1 MTISIL
7 SNIPSLR
14 ASNDLNS
21 LQNLIEQSAA
31 RLSTGKRILSAA
43 DDPSGVGILS
53 TLNAQSVSYG
63 AVERNI
69 GSGVSI
75 LETASAA
82 LDGQQQI
89 LQQMKDLATQASSDV
104 LNADQREA
112 ISKTFVE
119 LQGQLDTSVDRASI
133 FGKNL
138 VSATG
143 ADVQIQ
149 SGINA
154 GDTFTISAVR
164 SDAAT
169 LGVQVG
175 NGEDGN
181 QSVASGSFAEVT
193 ITGDTTASTYSLSIT
208 DADGNDV
215 EIASFSDASGG
226 TTITAADID
235 SAIASATLPD
245 GVTTTGSAVGG
256 DLQFSRLDGQAFT
269 IKETITA
276 GTGTNAAISGEGFAD
291 TFATAAGVETAA
303 DTAAV
308 GVTLTDSA
316 SASAAMTA
324 IDQAIATVAT
334 NQSILG
340 AQQNG
345 LEALSD
351 NNKKVDENIQA
362 AISRIQDVDI
372 AEETANLRL
381 LQARE
386 QFSTALLGVIN
397 NFPSSALALLR

>member
-14 ASNDLNS
+14 ASNDLNR
-21 LQNLIEQSAA
+21 LQGMIEQSAA

-82 LDGQQQI
+82 LDGQQKI
-89 LQQMKDLATQASSDV
+89 LQQMKDLATQAASDV
-104 LNADQREA
+104 LNDDQRNA
-112 ISKTFVE
+112 ISKTFQE
-119 LQGQLDTSVDRASI
+119 LQSQLDTSVDRATI

-138 VSATG
+138 VG
-143 ADVQIQ
+143 ASGGNVVIQ

-164 SDAAT
+164 SDAET
-169 LGVQVG
+169 LGVQRG
-175 NGEDGN
+175 
-181 QSVASGSFAEVT
+181 
-193 ITGDTTASTYSLSIT
+193 TGDGARSVVSGEFGDVTLTGATTDSTFTLSIT
-208 DADGNDV
+208 DADGADV
-215 EIASFSDASGG
+215 TIASFADDGSGDP
-226 TTITAADID
+226 TVVSAADID
-235 SAIASATLPD
+235 AAIADATLPT
-245 GVTTTGSAVGG
+245 GVTYTGSAVDG
-256 DLQFSRLDGQAFT
+256 DLQFFRADGEAFT
-269 IKETITA
+269 IKQTITA
-276 GTGTNAAISGEGFAD
+276 GTDGSVAGDGFAAE
-291 TFATAAGVETAA
+291 FATSAGVETAA
-303 DTAAV
+303 GDPIL
-308 GVTLTDSA
+308 GIRLTDSA
-316 SASAAMTA
+316 FASLAMTA
-324 IDQAIATVAT
+324 IDEAIATVAT

-345 LEALSD
+345 LTALSE

-372 AEETANLRL
+372 AKETANLRL

-397 NFPSSALALLR
+397 NFPSTALALLR

>member
-21 LQNLIEQSAA
+21 LQNQIEQSAA

-82 LDGQQQI
+82 LEGQQTI
-89 LQQMKDLATQASSDV
+89 LQQMKDLATQAASDV

-119 LQGQLDTSVDRASI
+119 LQSQLDTSVDRATI

-138 VSATG
+138 VSSTG
-143 ADVQIQ
+143 SDVAIQ

-154 GDTFTISAVR
+154 GDTFTISAVQ

-169 LGVQVG
+169 LGLQTATGG
-175 NGEDGN
+175 NN
-181 QSVASGSFAEVT
+181 QSTESGSFADVT
-193 ITGDTTASTYSLSIT
+193 ITGDTTASTYELTLT
-208 DADGNDV
+208 DSEGT
-215 EIASFSDASGG
+215 ETTLASFSDASGG
-226 TTITAADID
+226 TTIAAADIQ
-235 SAIASATLPD
+235 SAIDGATLPT
-245 GVTTTGSAVGG
+245 GVTVSGTVADGT
-256 DLQFSRLDGQAFT
+256 LQFTNADGTAFT
-269 IKETITA
+269 LTETITA
-276 GTGTNAAISGEGFAD
+276 GTGGAAAVAGAGFAD
-291 TFATAAGVETAA
+291 TFASAAGV
-303 DTAAV
+303 AV
-308 GVTLTDSA
+308 AEDLRTGVALTDSA

-324 IDQAIATVAT
+324 IDEAIATVAT
-334 NQSILG
+334 NQSVLG

-372 AEETANLRL
+372 AEETSNLRL

>member
-14 ASNDLNS
+14 ASNDLNQ
-21 LQNLIEQSAA
+21 LQNQIEQSAA

-63 AVERNI
+63 AVDRNI

-82 LDGQQQI
+82 LDGQQKI
-89 LQQMKDLATQASSDV
+89 LQQMKDLATQAASDV
-104 LNADQREA
+104 LNDDQRNA
-112 ISKTFVE
+112 ISQTFSE
-119 LQGQLDTSVDRASI
+119 LQKQLDTSVDRATI

-138 VSATG
+138 VSSSG
-143 ADVQIQ
+143 ENVVIQ

-154 GDTFTISAVR
+154 GDTFTISSVK

-169 LGVQVG
+169 LGVQQG
-175 NGEDGN
+175 NGEDG
-181 QSVASGSFAEVT
+181 STSAESGAFADVT
-193 ITGDTTASTYSLSIT
+193 ITGDTTASTYELSIT

-215 EIASFSDASGG
+215 AIASFSDASGG
-226 TTITAADID
+226 TTITGADID
-235 SAIASATLPD
+235 EAIAAATLPE
-245 GVTTTGSAVGG
+245 GVVVSGSAAEGT
-256 DLQFSRLDGQAFT
+256 LQFNRADGEAFT
-269 IKETITA
+269 VKETITA
-276 GTGTNAAISGEGFAD
+276 GTGAGASVSGDGFAEA
-291 TFATAAGVETAA
+291 FADSTGVETAA
-303 DTAAV
+303 DTAAI
-308 GVTLTDSA
+308 GVTLADSA
-316 SASAAMTA
+316 TASAAMTA
-324 IDQAIATVAT
+324 IDNAIATVAT
-334 NQSILG
+334 NQSVLG

-372 AEETANLRL
+372 AEETSNLRL